1 MILDNFLMFTGTSNG
16 ATGGITSG
24 ANTDAPTTGTQ
35 TASNIIDLG
44 VGTVASGGHIPSFA
58 NGGGARDIGIGDD
71 PSLELLVQVTTTFVS
86 GTNMAVD
93 LSGAPDDGSGGQ
105 GAYVVMWLGPTVVEA
120 NLIAGAYLANVT
132 VPRTIPAQP
141 LPRFLR
147 LRFITSGTHTA
158 GAAEGAIVLDRF
170 DQIKGTGGALSG
182 YPAGITVNN

>member
-35 TASNIIDLG
+35 TASNIVDLG

-71 PSLELLVQVTTTFVS
+71 PAMKLLVRVTTAFGG
-86 GTNMAVD
+86 GTDLSVD

-105 GAYVVMWLGPTVVEA
+105 GSYTVMWLSAVVAEA
-120 NLIAGAYLANVT
+120 DLVAGADIANIDMPKV
-132 VPRTIPAQP
+132 IPAQV

-147 LRFITSGTHTA
+147 LRFITTGTHTS
-158 GAAEGAIVLDRF
+158 GAVEGCIVLDRS

>member
-1 MILDNFLMFTGTSNG
+1 MIIDNFLLFTGTSNG
-16 ATGGITSG
+16 AVGGITSG

-35 TASNIIDLG
+35 TASNIVDLG

-58 NGGGARDIGIGDD
+58 AGGGARDIGIGDS
-71 PSLELLVQVTTTFVS
+71 PALELLVQVVVAMGG
-86 GTNMAVD
+86 GTNLQVD

-105 GAYVVMWLGPTVVEA
+105 GAYTVMWVSPTVVEA
-120 NLIAGAYLANVT
+120 NLVAGAYLANVS
-132 VPRTIPAQP
+132 VPRTIPGQV

-147 LRFITSGTHTA
+147 LRFISSGTHTS
-158 GAAEGAIVLDRF
+158 GTVEGCIVLDRF